1 MYNLAAVVE
10 VVEIVAGVGS
20 LYLGGE
26 LLVRGAVDL
35 AHRVGLSPL
44 VVGLTVVAFGT
55 SSPELAATL
64 AASFE
69 GSPAV
74 AVGNVLGSNVANL
87 GLILGTAA
95 LVYPLTA
102 GARFLRREVP
112 LMIAVSALVWPLGR
126 DGVYGRLEGFALLAL
141 LALYLVVLLRG
152 RERSEV
158 AAEYREL
165 GGEERRPLW
174 RSVAAVVGGIAA
186 LVAGAH
192 FLVDGAVAVARGFAV
207 PETVIG
213 LTLVAVGT
221 SLPELASCLVAAAR
235 REGDLVLGNLV
246 GSNLFNVLG
255 ILGTAAVVRPIALP
269 FAAVRSDFGVM
280 MAFSVAVVPLLL
292 VGRRLSRLEGA
303 LLVAVYAG
311 YVIYLFR

>member
-1 MYNLAAVVE
+1 MVSLVE
-10 VVEIVAGVGS
+10 VVEIVAGVGL

-26 LLVRGAVDL
+26 FLVRGAVDL
-35 AHRVGLSPL
+35 ARRVGLSPL

-74 AVGNVLGSNVANL
+74 AVGNVFGSNVANL
-87 GLILGTAA
+87 GLILGAAA
-95 LVYPLTA
+95 LVFPLTA
-102 GARFLRREVP
+102 DARFLRREVP
-112 LMIAVSALVWPLGR
+112 LMIVVSALVWPLGR

-141 LALYLVVLLRG
+141 LTLYLVVLLRG

-158 AAEYREL
+158 GTRYREL
-165 GGEERRPLW
+165 GGEVHRPLW
-174 RSVAAVVGGIAA
+174 RSAAAVAGGIAG

-192 FLVDGAVAVARGFAV
+192 FLVDGAVAVARGFGV

-235 REGDLVLGNLV
+235 REGDIVLGNLV

-255 ILGTAAVVRPIALP
+255 ILGTSALVRPLVLP
-269 FAAVRSDFGVM
+269 FAAVRSDFAVM
-280 MAFSVAVVPLLL
+280 MAFSLAVVPLLL
-292 VGRRLSRLEGA
+292 VGRRLSRLEGG
-303 LLVAVYAG
+303 LLVAAYAG
-311 YVIYLFR
+311 YVIYLYR